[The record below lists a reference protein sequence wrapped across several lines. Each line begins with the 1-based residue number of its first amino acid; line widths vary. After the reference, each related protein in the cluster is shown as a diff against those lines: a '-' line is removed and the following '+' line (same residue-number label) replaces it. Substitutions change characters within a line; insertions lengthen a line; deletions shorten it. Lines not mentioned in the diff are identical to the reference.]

1 MVRWNR
7 CIGAEWYRLLRTR
20 WLLLVIVALLII
32 HGAFC
37 YIRTENK
44 EPTEI
49 NNDYATQLQALIIRT
64 ENNLDIPESGDEHS
78 LSAQYNQQILSY
90 ARENQS
96 LSGKLPVVGGWDDVL
111 IVTEGNW
118 LLLLCAAVLAIVLF
132 YQDREVGIRPI
143 LRTMPNGRE
152 CAFVSRVFIYLLSCL
167 VLSFAFTFAS
177 IGAIG
182 LKNELIGLF
191 APVQAYE
198 AFMYCPRII
207 PMLTALVES
216 TLMNA
221 LIGAVVGLT
230 VAWLANLL
238 DHPVI
243 SMIMTALICVSQ
255 TALDGIAYRS
265 IFSPI
270 QHCNLIS
277 VMRIAE
283 GYRKLTCVHIGGE
296 ALWNARQVSVI
307 LLCVLLAVMLA
318 LSYHA
323 CHVATPHRRHRKVC
337 QAYLRAIMEKRAE
350 KRDRNRV
357 RPISLGLIRWELRKL
372 VADRKVALLMLI
384 LVIAKAASIGLDA
397 YQNPITYQ
405 EKAYREYMIQ
415 LQGPVN
421 EQTAIGIEHER
432 AALEETAA
440 LRGQMG
446 SMEHLSEQEAEE
458 LWKKITEAR
467 RREDSFD
474 KVVAYYDSVLSEPD
488 EGRRANMSMVY
499 DTGWLKLF
507 RSGYDVWLFLLT
519 AQFSAVIFTQEEQN
533 GFHGILHTTKEGR
546 LPTRKAKLALALL
559 FSGGFSA
566 LYFGAD
572 VLYVGVKYS
581 LPGATSAL
589 MSFDAYHNISA
600 GWTVGGYLAAMGA
613 IRILSCVVFA
623 LLFCAISI
631 YARRAIVSLVI
642 PIILVPLPAMMTS
655 DHLPIL
661 RPVDFWDG
669 NAVLCRSAWQGI
681 LSGSAYILICVI
693 LLALILTRFESPNVR
708 KVRK

>member
-1 MVRWNR
+1 MVKLKN
-7 CIGAEWYRLLRTR
+7 CLLAECYRLLWTR
-20 WLLLVIVALLII
+20 WLLLTLLALLIT

-37 YIRTENK
+37 YLQTERTE
-44 EPTEI
+44 PGEI
-49 NNDYATQLQALIIRT
+49 NEYYATQLQTLITRT
-64 ENNLDIPESGDEHS
+64 ENNLKTMEPGDENS
-78 LSAQYNQQILSY
+78 PSAQYNRQVLAY
-90 ARENQS
+90 CLENQG
-96 LSGKLPVVGGWDDVL
+96 LSGKLPMVSGWDDVL
-111 IVTEGNW
+111 IGTEGNW
-118 LLLLCAAVLAIVLF
+118 LLLLCLAVFAVVLF

-143 LRTMPNGRE
+143 LRSASSGRIRMY
-152 CAFVSRVFIYLLSCL
+152 VGRLFIYLLFCVVISVGFTL
-167 VLSFAFTFAS
+167 VGT
-177 IGAIG
+177 GAVA
-182 LKNELIGLF
+182 LKNDLVGLL
-191 APVQAYE
+191 APIQAYK
-198 AFMYCPRII
+198 AFIYCPRVI
-207 PMLTALVES
+207 PMLAALVES

-221 LIGAVVGLT
+221 MIGAVVGLT
-230 VAWLANLL
+230 VAWLANFLA
-238 DHPVI
+238 HPII
-243 SMIMTALICVSQ
+243 SMMLTALVCLSQ
-255 TALDGIAYRS
+255 MALGGIAYRD
-265 IFSPI
+265 IFSPL

-277 VMRIAE
+277 AMHTAD
-283 GYRKLTCVHIGGE
+283 GYRKLTCVQAVGE
-296 ALWNARQVSVI
+296 ALWNARSVI
-307 LLCVLLAVMLA
+307 VVLLCILLIA
-318 LSYHA
+318 LIALTYHA
-323 CHVATPHRRHRKVC
+323 CHVATPYRRRRKAI
-337 QAYLRAIMEKRAE
+337 QASLRAIMEKRAE
-350 KRDRNRV
+350 KRDGRRV
-357 RPISLGLIRWELRKL
+357 RPISLGLICWELRKL
-372 VADRKVALLMLI
+372 GVDRKVVLLMLL
-384 LVIAKAASIGLDA
+384 LVVLKAASIGLDA

-405 EKAYREYMIQ
+405 EKAYRAYMLQ
-415 LQGPVN
+415 LQGAVN
-421 EQTAIGIEHER
+421 EQTAVQIAQER
-432 AALEETAA
+432 AALDEAAA
-440 LRGQMG
+440 LRGQLAG
-446 SMEHLSEQEAEE
+446 MEHLSEQEAEE

-467 RREDSFD
+467 RREDAFA

-519 AQFSAVIFTQEEQN
+519 ALFSAVIFTQEEQN